1 MKDSDIIK
9 QFREKF
15 PQGSTKDVSIYEP
28 SEPLDGK
35 PTDIHSEIESFILSI
50 LHQDRQELIERVK
63 ALAYSETEDM
73 TATELLIMDSYNNAI
88 KDVVSDIEA
97 LLKVKE

>member
-9 QFREKF
+9 QFREGLPQAMYDVEKF
-15 PQGSTKDVSIYEP
+15 M
-28 SEPLDGK
+28 L
-35 PTDIHSEIESFILSI
+35 HI
-50 LHQDRQELIERVK
+50 LHQYRQEVIERVK

-73 TATELLIMDSYNNAI
+73 TATEFLIMDSYNNAI
-88 KDVVSDIEA
+88 KDVVSNIEA